1 MTEKSLFHIVTLSL
15 SIYYEISSLRNEG
28 TLNMV
33 KMKLT
38 VALICSAL
46 GSFALAQDITGTW
59 QQIDDK
65 TGSPKSVI
73 EIRKEANQTYTGK
86 IIKITP
92 RPGYTPRELCNKCP
106 APYTDQPILGMDIL
120 KGLKQVK
127 DSNNYEK
134 GRVIDPLAGRI
145 YDAKIRLNS
154 TGKRLT
160 LRAYMGVST
169 LGRSQ
174 TWIRIQ

>member
-1 MTEKSLFHIVTLSL
+1 MTEQSLFKIVTISL
-15 SIYYEISSLRNEG
+15 SFYYEISSLRNEG

-59 QQIDDK
+59 KNIDDK
-65 TGSPKSVI
+65 TGSSKAI
-73 EIRKEANQTYTGK
+73 LEIRQEANGTYTAK
-86 IIKITP
+86 IVKVTP
-92 RPGYTPRELCNKCP
+92 RPGYTPKDTCINCP
-106 APYTDQPILGMDIL
+106 APYTNQPILGMDIL
-120 KGLKQVK
+120 KGLQQVK

>member
-1 MTEKSLFHIVTLSL
+1 MMKKFKAGFLFLAAMIG
-15 SIYYEISSLRNEG
+15 SS
-28 TLNMV
+28 
-33 KMKLT
+33 
-38 VALICSAL
+38 A
-46 GSFALAQDITGTW
+46 FAQDLSGTW

-65 TGSPKSVI
+65 TGSPKAVI

-86 IIKITP
+86 IIKVTP

-106 APYTDQPILGMDIL
+106 APYTNQPILGMDIL
-120 KGLKQVK
+120 KGLQQVK

-169 LGRSQ
+169 LGRNQ

>member
-1 MTEKSLFHIVTLSL
+1 MKKLKVSLLFLAAVMS
-15 SIYYEISSLRNEG
+15 G
-28 TLNMV
+28 
-33 KMKLT
+33 
-38 VALICSAL
+38 SA
-46 GSFALAQDITGTW
+46 FAQDLSGTW

-65 TGSPKSVI
+65 TGSPKAVI

-86 IIKITP
+86 IVKVTP

-106 APYTDQPILGMDIL
+106 APYTNQPILGMDVL
-120 KGLKQVK
+120 KGLKQVN

-134 GRVIDPLAGRI
+134 GRIIDPLAGRV
-145 YDAKIRLNS
+145 YDTKIRLNAS
-154 TGKRLT
+154 GKRLT

-174 TWIRIQ
+174 TWIRIN

>member
-1 MTEKSLFHIVTLSL
+1 MKKNVWMGVFASLIFSG
-15 SIYYEISSLRNEG
+15 SAFAAD
-28 TLNMV
+28 
-33 KMKLT
+33 LT
-38 VALICSAL
+38 GI
-46 GSFALAQDITGTW
+46 W
-59 QQIDDK
+59 QSIDDK
-65 TGSPKSVI
+65 TGSPKALI
-73 EIRKEANQTYTGK
+73 EITKAENGSFTGK
-86 IIKITP
+86 IIKVTP

>member
-1 MTEKSLFHIVTLSL
+1 
-15 SIYYEISSLRNEG
+15 
-28 TLNMV
+28 
-33 KMKLT
+33 
-38 VALICSAL
+38 
-46 GSFALAQDITGTW
+46 
-59 QQIDDK
+59 
-65 TGSPKSVI
+65 
-73 EIRKEANQTYTGK
+73 
-86 IIKITP
+86 
-92 RPGYTPRELCNKCP
+92 
-106 APYTDQPILGMDIL
+106 MDIL

-169 LGRSQ
+169 LGRSR